1 MTNADRDF
9 PILTTP
15 RLTLRALT
23 EQDAPALLEITH
35 DEEVMR
41 YYGMEPFE
49 TLDDVLEEI
58 AWGRD
63 LFREGQ
69 GIRWAI
75 ALRTSDA
82 YIGDLGLHNYSEQHA
97 RAEAGYK
104 LARPYW
110 RQGLMS
116 EALGAV
122 VDYGFDRMALN
133 RIEALVDPRNTASWA
148 MLEKLGFRREGVL
161 RDYEHERSGYV
172 DLAMYSLLRREWL
185 SP

>member
-1 MTNADRDF
+1 MTDIHIEF

-15 RLTLRALT
+15 RLTLRALS
-23 EQDAPALLEITH
+23 ERDAPALLAITH

-49 TLDDVLEEI
+49 ALDEALEEI
-58 AWGRD
+58 SWGLD
-63 LFREGQ
+63 MFRGGQ

-75 ALRTSDA
+75 SLRGDDA
-82 YIGDLGLHNYSEQHA
+82 YIGDLGIYNHNEQHA
-97 RAEAGYK
+97 RAEVGYK

-116 EALGAV
+116 EALSAV
-122 VDYGFDRMALN
+122 VGYGFGRMALN
-133 RIEALVDPRNTASWA
+133 RVEALVDPRNTASWA
-148 MLEKLGFRREGVL
+148 MLEKLGFRREGIL

-172 DLAMYSLLRREWL
+172 DLAMYSLLQHEWQT
-185 SP
+185 P